1 MVPPRRQ
8 KRGTG
13 LAHESVLTPWSAGE
27 SSVGRLAQ
35 FFPEATAVRIP
46 VRVSASDPQGRELS
60 EHTLIEFG
68 TPSEVLFASTL
79 PLEFDDRV
87 RLQNSD
93 GSLSAEAAVVAVQY
107 YNGKMAV
114 AARFLGE
121 ISNWIIKR

>member
-1 MVPPRRQ
+1 M
-8 KRGTG
+8 
-13 LAHESVLTPWSAGE
+13 AHETVLTPWSAGE

-46 VRVSASDPQGRELS
+46 VRVSGTDAHGQGFS

-68 TPSEVLFASTL
+68 TPSEVLFASAL

-87 RLQNSD
+87 RLENSD
-93 GSLSAEAAVVAVQY
+93 GSLSAEAVVVAVQY